1 MPSSTIHVHLLVLL
15 IAFQFRSYP
24 CFSTEFMETSHE
36 FMTTQSSV
44 AKVKLILPLLLIATI
59 IVYFALCVKGFDQ
72 PAIYTIYFIIFRFI
86 YFVLCAFLP
95 SYRYVQCI
103 RGVQKKSIRCPRT
116 RVVDGFKPPCGW
128 WDQQPDHL
136 QKLQQV
142 SLTAKS
148 PLQPLYNLLCSHSKS
163 SKWGLLFHT

>member
-103 RGVQKKSIRCPRT
+103 RGVQKRASDVPEPELWMVLSHHVGDGISSQITCKNCSKCP
-116 RVVDGFKPPCGW
+116 
-128 WDQQPDHL
+128 
-136 QKLQQV
+136 
-142 SLTAKS
+142 
-148 PLQPLYNLLCSHSKS
+148 
-163 SKWGLLFHT
+163 